1 MNTDEKRALATA
13 AIEAGSSC
21 AEFKA
26 AAQNYL
32 DAIGTNG
39 EKAAAAA
46 LIAEAKED
54 INEIDDTIA
63 FLKSEMAV
71 KIFGAAIAPVK
82 LAEAEAHK
90 ANGGIYCDCPGCAAA
105 EAIINA
111 EAELL

>member
-1 MNTDEKRALATA
+1 MTIEEKKALAQA
-13 AIEAGSSC
+13 AIDAGSSC

-26 AAQNYL
+26 AAQNYI
-32 DAIGTNG
+32 DALGTSG

-46 LIAEAKED
+46 LVAEAKED
-54 INEIDDTIA
+54 INLIDDTIA

-71 KIFGAAIAPVK
+71 KIFGAELAPVK

-111 EAELL
+111 EAEL

>member
-1 MNTDEKRALATA
+1 
-13 AIEAGSSC
+13 
-21 AEFKA
+21 
-26 AAQNYL
+26 
-32 DAIGTNG
+32 
-39 EKAAAAA
+39 
-46 LIAEAKED
+46 
-54 INEIDDTIA
+54 
-63 FLKSEMAV
+63 MAV